1 MAYVTW
7 RACSRRLL
15 LLWLVLTA
23 VLQAHETIT
32 TKLTWTAE
40 ISRIFEKHC
49 MGCHREGGSAPMA
62 LTTYA
67 ETRPWAVAI
76 REEVLERRMPP
87 GSVVKGF
94 GDFVNDGGL
103 SQEEIQRIAEWITG
117 GAPQGE
123 SEYLKPLNPKD
134 PALNVPGGDGLPIEA
149 GSVLAHSLR
158 AQAIRP
164 VSLRPGA
171 SLKLT
176 AQKPD
181 GSIEPLIWILNYRPG
196 WNRTYVYRRAVQLP
210 KGTRLQVHPAQAAT
224 FEILSDGPGPKSYV
238 PK

>member
-1 MAYVTW
+1 
-7 RACSRRLL
+7 
-15 LLWLVLTA
+15 
-23 VLQAHETIT
+23 
-32 TKLTWTAE
+32 
-40 ISRIFEKHC
+40 
-49 MGCHREGGSAPMA
+49 MA

-87 GSVVKGF
+87 GSIVKGF
-94 GDFVNDGGL
+94 GDIVNDGGL
-103 SQEEIQRIAEWITG
+103 SQQEIQFIAEWVTG

-123 SEYLKPLNPKD
+123 SQYLKPQNPRD
-134 PALNVPGGDGLPIEA
+134 AAMNLPGGDGLPIEA
-149 GSVLAHSLR
+149 GSVLSRSLL

-164 VSLRPGA
+164 VSLPPGA

-176 AQKPD
+176 AQRPD
-181 GSIEPLIWILNYRPG
+181 GSIEPLIWILNYRPE
-196 WNRTYVYRRAVQLP
+196 WNRTYMYRRPVQLP

-224 FEILSDGPGPKSYV
+224 FEILSDARGRPKSYV